1 MWLRSCP
8 SPVRRHSGCGNCRP
22 RGSVAMGAYHSLLLP
37 SLLDLAM
44 KNVELR
50 RIRERLVPLARG
62 RVLEVGCGSGRN
74 LPYYGHRVKELWAID
89 PCPALLSKAYR
100 RAKDLPFVVEFLE
113 RTAETIPMDDQSFDA
128 VVTTWTL
135 CSVSD
140 IAVALREMQRVLKPG
155 GTLVFAEHGPEFGSA
170 SWRKGGG
177 QYV

>member
-1 MWLRSCP
+1 M
-8 SPVRRHSGCGNCRP
+8 
-22 RGSVAMGAYHSLLLP
+22 
-37 SLLDLAM
+37 
-44 KNVELR
+44 
-50 RIRERLVPLARG
+50 RIIDWSSDV
-62 RVLEVGCGSGRN
+62 CSSD
-74 LPYYGHRVKELWAID
+74 LWAID
-89 PCPALLSKAYR
+89 PSPALLSKAYR

-155 GTLVFAEHGPEFGSA
+155 GTLLFAEHGPEFGSA